1 MGRYHGNPTATAEA
15 MAGGWLHTGDLGY
28 LDEDGFLFV
37 LGRKQD
43 RIVRGGRTVYPREIE
58 DVLFTHPAVAEAA
71 VIGVPDERLGQE
83 VRAVVVL
90 RRGQRVD
97 KADLTAFVKERVASY
112 KCPGAIEFR
121 EHLPI
126 NATGNILKSEL
137 VEPSAWTG

>member
-1 MGRYHGNPTATAEA
+1 MRRYHGNPTATAEA

-43 RIVRGGRTVYPREIE
+43 RIIRGGRTVYPREVE
-58 DVLFTHPAVAEAA
+58 DVLHTHPAVAEAA

-90 RRGQRVD
+90 RREQRVD
-97 KADLTAFVKERVASY
+97 EADLTAFVKERVASY